1 MITRELLDDDNWKR
15 TLGEDDLDTTN
26 FISSLYVSDNLDI
39 SDAESYLKNYVTVN
53 STIEELALK
62 YIAHNFQYFKETNDT
77 IIIGLGF
84 DNVYCKILEHST
96 FGHYALLKE
105 LVTPYTDDWEFKQ
118 IRTFSPY
125 NDSFNG
131 QDCWMSKRLGV
142 SLESETSARMLA
154 TIICDKFDKS
164 IASLY
169 KLLNDVLE
177 RDSLAVFFDVE
188 AIEELFGYDDLR
200 DLKRI
205 FL

>member
-26 FISSLYVSDNLDI
+26 FILSFYESDNLDI
-39 SDAESYLKNYVTVN
+39 SDAESYLKNYVIVN
-53 STIEELALK
+53 STIKELALK
-62 YIAHNFQYFKETNDT
+62 YIAYNFQYFKETNDT
-77 IIIGLGF
+77 IIIDLVF
-84 DNVYCKILEHST
+84 DKVYYKILNHST

-105 LVTPYTDDWEFKQ
+105 FMQPYTDDWEFKQ

-131 QDCWMSKRLGV
+131 QDCWISKRLGV

-164 IASLY
+164 VASLN
-169 KLLNDVLE
+169 KLLIDKLDKEN
-177 RDSLAVFFDVE
+177 LALFFDVE
-188 AIEELFGYDDLR
+188 AIQESYGYEDFRDIKRLLF
-200 DLKRI
+200 
-205 FL
+205 